1 MKKAMEENDV
11 TLKRKLRGLLKA
23 QESVLS
29 TMLKRF
35 VRRKEELIAILPLQ
49 LELPSDIAII
59 SN

>member
-1 MKKAMEENDV
+1 MEENDV
-11 TLKRKLRGLLKA
+11 TLKRKLHGLLKA

>member
-11 TLKRKLRGLLKA
+11 TLKRKLHGLLKA